1 MTENRNDKKIKI
13 CIVTISLSK
22 GGAERS
28 TALLSKMLHSSGFE
42 VHLVTL
48 NDDIDYPY
56 AGNLI
61 NLGLNKP
68 KKDSIFMHCLPA
80 SRGEEVTNEVMDGK
94 QSAVWLEAL
103 NRIHAQKS
111 IIEWCLK

>member
-1 MTENRNDKKIKI
+1 MTQNRNDKKIKI

-28 TALLSKMLHSSGFE
+28 TALLSRILYSEGFE
-42 VHLVTL
+42 VFLVTL
-48 NDDIDYPY
+48 NDAIDYPY

-68 KKDSIFMHCLPA
+68 KNETIF
-80 SRGEEVTNEVMDGK
+80 S
-94 QSAVWLEAL
+94 
-103 NRIHAQKS
+103 
-111 IIEWCLK
+111 

>member
-48 NDDIDYPY
+48 NDTIDYPF

-61 NLGLNKP
+61 NLG
-68 KKDSIFMHCLPA
+68 
-80 SRGEEVTNEVMDGK
+80 
-94 QSAVWLEAL
+94 
-103 NRIHAQKS
+103 
-111 IIEWCLK
+111 